1 MGLIESSQYR
11 HFYITRPVQ
20 FLDHSKKSVPGF
32 AVARLR
38 MKNTYLRID
47 QLIEGMGFQQ
57 VAPVSTDTPPKPFDI
72 INYVNINAASRNGWV
87 NEIGWK
93 MQEWQKQPAPTENGN
108 GLESEDNPENA
119 TYKVICTY
127 DASTWYSTT
136 ISLKAASGL
145 IYGAT
150 WVDPYNETTAYYR
163 AKPGSVHEI
172 KHRKSTSYF

>member
-11 HFYITRPVQ
+11 HFFIVRPTLY
-20 FLDHSKKSVPGF
+20 LDHAKKVQNGY

-47 QLIEGMGFQQ
+47 NLITGLGFLQQLPNS
-57 VAPVSTDTPPKPFDI
+57 ADTPPKVYDV

-87 NEIGWK
+87 NEVGWK
-93 MQEWQKQPAPTENGN
+93 MQEWQKQPAPSEDVNGVD
-108 GLESEDNPENA
+108 SEDNPENA

-127 DASTWYSTT
+127 DASTWYSTN
-136 ISLKAASGL
+136 IPLKTAAAL
-145 IYGAT
+145 IYGST